1 MWLLWLQL
9 FLLWVPLVLV
19 LASCIS
25 SPLPW
30 DPPHSWIVSS
40 LVLPSSHVLQGQLLN
55 PMEFLEERDWVLI
68 ALAGRWCQSLL
79 FRDTW

>member
-9 FLLWVPLVLV
+9 FLLWVLLVLV

-40 LVLPSSHVLQGQLLN
+40 LVLPSSHVLQGQLLPPCPRTVYEL
-55 PMEFLEERDWVLI
+55 PMVTSPLV
-68 ALAGRWCQSLL
+68 
-79 FRDTW
+79 